1 MANFITLWNH
11 HPVVKGEKYLLDNKV
26 YTDQCAINVGAAMMR
41 SGYDFKGYPGVKS
54 WQKEGPKYPI
64 RAQELADWLA
74 TAAGKMPFKAARYKG
89 KEIKD
94 KAKGEDVFDT
104 LSNKTG
110 IIFLQNYWG
119 PGRQGDHIDLWN
131 GSRMTARSSWF
142 RVATGISWEGQ
153 WTDYLQAES
162 VWFWAIP

>member
-1 MANFITLWNH
+1 M
-11 HPVVKGEKYLLDNKV
+11 
-26 YTDQCAINVGAAMMR
+26 
-41 SGYDFKGYPGVKS
+41 KS

-64 RAQELADWLA
+64 RAQEFADWLA
-74 TAAGKMPFKAARYKG
+74 TAAGQMPFKATRYKG

-142 RVATGISWEGQ
+142 RVATGISLEGQ